1 MSMIS
6 YPERCQFV
14 NPANGQVHTWICTRP
29 ATWGGQWSWGCY
41 VCNSAGKDTA
51 FGRVEVESRKML
63 QLSSFQARQPNILCF
78 FPKRD
83 CNVSL
88 LLGPLLCLQLFKSGL
103 ALVRM
108 FPRMKYA
115 PSTVRQSPVTIRIFP
130 GHLSDNQMIASL
142 SEGCPSP
149 FHDLRNARSQL
160 SSVEMLPMWK
170 IWRWRHILVI
180 SMFLVVCY
188 RMFSLC
194 PATPGRNR

>member
-1 MSMIS
+1 
-6 YPERCQFV
+6 
-14 NPANGQVHTWICTRP
+14 
-29 ATWGGQWSWGCY
+29 
-41 VCNSAGKDTA
+41 
-51 FGRVEVESRKML
+51 ML

-170 IWRWRHILVI
+170 I
-180 SMFLVVCY
+180 
-188 RMFSLC
+188 
-194 PATPGRNR
+194 